1 MLSSQKEARPVAQ
14 EVPQMVEPVS
24 ETERALLRWYRQCTP
39 TDRAHVVR
47 FVSALAETSQ
57 KH

>member
-14 EVPQMVEPVS
+14 EVPHLVEPVS

-39 TDRAHVVR
+39 TDRAHVIR
-47 FVSALAETSQ
+47 FVSVLAETQ

>member
-14 EVPQMVEPVS
+14 EVPQLVEPVS

-39 TDRAHVVR
+39 ADRAHLIR
-47 FVSALAETSQ
+47 FVSVLAETQ

>member
-1 MLSSQKEARPVAQ
+1 MLSSQKQARQAAQ
-14 EVPQMVEPVS
+14 EVPQLVETVS

-39 TDRAHVVR
+39 TDRAHVIR
-47 FVSALAETSQ
+47 FVSVLAETQ

>member
-14 EVPQMVEPVS
+14 EVPQLVEPVS

-39 TDRAHVVR
+39 TDRAHVIR
-47 FVSALAETSQ
+47 FVSVLAETH

>member
-1 MLSSQKEARPVAQ
+1 MLSSQKEARPVTQ
-14 EVPQMVEPVS
+14 EAPQLVEPVS

-39 TDRAHVVR
+39 ADRAHVIR
-47 FVSALAETSQ
+47 FVSVLAETQ